1 MKKEVGEGSG
11 AEVIKIFVK
20 IYRGS
25 LDKREESG
33 TFVGKFTGYGRT
45 I

>member
-33 TFVGKFTGYGRT
+33 TFVGNSQGYGRT

>member
-1 MKKEVGEGSG
+1 MKKEVGEGSC
-11 AEVIKIFVK
+11 AEVFVK

-33 TFVGKFTGYGRT
+33 IFAGNSQGYGRT